1 MRNEGFSGS
10 KNRCICLAMAVP
22 DVRKVQEF
30 KGYGLR
36 CLHIKNI
43 SLELLRKSE
52 RLMPFPGVI
61 SVFVNLSHLG
71 ILFSKDY
78 RT

>member
-1 MRNEGFSGS
+1 
-10 KNRCICLAMAVP
+10 MAVP